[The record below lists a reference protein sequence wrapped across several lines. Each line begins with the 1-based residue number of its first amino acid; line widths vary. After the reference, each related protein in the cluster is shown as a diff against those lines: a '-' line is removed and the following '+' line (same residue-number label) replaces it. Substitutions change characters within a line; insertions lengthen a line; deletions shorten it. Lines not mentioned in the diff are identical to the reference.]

1 MCDIMVIV
9 RFSIKFESKG
19 VTYTINIID
28 KLRYST
34 SKTMW
39 CILSMTPKYLG

>member
-1 MCDIMVIV
+1 MYDIMVIV

-19 VTYTINIID
+19 VTYKINIID

-34 SKTMW
+34 SKNNVVYIEYDT
-39 CILSMTPKYLG
+39 